1 MLTYENFVAVLLT
14 AIEQT
19 ELNIAYTQEL
29 LDTHALGRSLSI
41 TCLPRGVED
50 DRAPEEPPLR
60 AVISFRWSPE
70 FTVFSLRG
78 GPPDSFDGIVDERIL
93 STPAGVGLEIEV
105 TYTLPLVTEP
115 LSELVT
121 LPQIAGAVHELYAS
135 AAPQSQNP
143 IRVDLALAFFP
154 AQGPRVKSMTIHQS
168 WPIGDALFDA
178 ELLNEVLEDLCR
190 ELRDV
195 LDALAEVYVNEPAE
209 EQPALSEI
217 EELLSERRYLKP
229 PTA

>member
-41 TCLPRGVED
+41 TCLPRGIED

-78 GPPDSFDGIVDERIL
+78 GLPDSFDGIVDERIL
-93 STPAGVGLEIEV
+93 ASSAGVGLEIEV
-105 TYTLPLVTEP
+105 TYTLPLAADP
-115 LSELVT
+115 LGDLSA
-121 LPQIAGAVHELYAS
+121 LPQIAHAVHELYAS
-135 AAPQSQNP
+135 AAPQSDNP
-143 IRVDLALAFFP
+143 IRVDLGLAFLQ
-154 AQGPRVKSMTIHQS
+154 AQGPRVKAMTIYQT
-168 WPIGDALFDA
+168 WPIGDALFDTDLLTDIFE
-178 ELLNEVLEDLCR
+178 ELCT

-195 LDALAEVYVNEPAE
+195 LDALAEVYLNESREGQPPAPE
-209 EQPALSEI
+209 TDESMA
-217 EELLSERRYLKP
+217 ERRYLKP
-229 PTA
+229 PAA